1 MDFIKLYL
9 LFWIFAIS
17 GWIIEMIY
25 CAIIDKQV
33 VNRGFFIGPY
43 CPIYGFGGISM
54 LLFLPYKDSPI
65 VCFVLSL
72 FVCTVI
78 EYFTSFIMEKM
89 FKVRWWDYSNDSFNI
104 NGRVCL
110 RNALAFGALGV
121 LVTRYIYPFLKYVL
135 DSYSDDVIKL
145 VALIILILTSI
156 DIIVSFKAMNKIKDI
171 ISKNINNLKN
181 IDATANIKKMIKDN
195 LKLSYLEERLVRTY
209 HLFGKGK
216 NKWNSFSKNKK
227 SEYLIIL
234 IIIIV
239 SIILGIMLSIVLKN
253 YAILPFVVSIG
264 ILLSFIISKV
274 VNKNENKLK

>member
-1 MDFIKLYL
+1 MELIKIYL
-9 LFWIFAIS
+9 LFWIFAFF

-25 CAIIDKQV
+25 CAITDKV
-33 VNRGFFIGPY
+33 IVNRGFFIGPY

-54 LLFLPYKDSPI
+54 LLFLPYKDSPF

-72 FVCTVI
+72 FTCTII

-121 LVTRYIYPFLKYVL
+121 LVTRYVYPFLKGIL
-135 DSYSDDVIKL
+135 DSFNDNTIKIL
-145 VALIILILTSI
+145 ALIILICTFT
-156 DIIVSFKAMNKIKDI
+156 DIIISFKAMNKIKDI
-171 ISKNINNLKN
+171 INKNINSLKN

-195 LKLSYLEERLVRTY
+195 LKLSYLEERLVKTY
-209 HLFGKGK
+209 HLFEKGK
-216 NKWNSFSKNKK
+216 DKWHKFSKRKK

-234 IIIIV
+234 IIIMI
-239 SIILGIMLSIVLKN
+239 SIILGFILSKIFNNYGIFTLIV
-253 YAILPFVVSIG
+253 STG
-264 ILLSFIISKV
+264 ILISFIISKV
-274 VNKNENKLK
+274 VNRIEN

>member
-25 CAIIDKQV
+25 CAIIDKQI

-54 LLFLPYKDSPI
+54 LLFLPYKDHPI
-65 VCFVLSL
+65 VCFILSL
-72 FVCTVI
+72 VVCSVI
-78 EYFTSFIMEKM
+78 EYLTSYILEKI

-110 RNALAFGALGV
+110 RNALAFGALGII
-121 LVTRYIYPFLKYVL
+121 VTRYAYPIFMGFLNELNENTLKIIAMIVL
-135 DSYSDDVIKL
+135 FITL
-145 VALIILILTSI
+145 I
-156 DIIVSFKAMNKIKDI
+156 DIIVSFKAMNKIKDLI
-171 ISKNINNLKN
+171 NKNLESMKN

-195 LKLSYLEERLVRTY
+195 LKLNYLEERLVKTY
-209 HLFGKGK
+209 HLFGKGRE
-216 NKWNSFSKNKK
+216 KWQAFSKVKK

-234 IIIIV
+234 IIIVISLALGIIL
-239 SIILGIMLSIVLKN
+239 SIIFDNYGILPLIISLGILI
-253 YAILPFVVSIG
+253 
-264 ILLSFIISKV
+264 SFIISKV
-274 VNKNENKLK
+274 VNKVWK